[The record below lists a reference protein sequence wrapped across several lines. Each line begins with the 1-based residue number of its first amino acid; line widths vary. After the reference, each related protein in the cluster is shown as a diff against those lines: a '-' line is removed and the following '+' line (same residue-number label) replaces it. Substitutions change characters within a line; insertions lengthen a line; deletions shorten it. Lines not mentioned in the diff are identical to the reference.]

1 MVRVSSTSCSIAQ
14 RRQHFLLTPTDV
26 PEKSQT
32 HGKGKDSENRKW
44 DAIKY
49 TSQMM
54 SRYISSMFSEIGAN
68 R

>member
-44 DAIKY
+44 DDDVAI
-49 TSQMM
+49 
-54 SRYISSMFSEIGAN
+54 YIVYVF
-68 R
+68 